1 MALTITISDPETIA
15 LLDRY
20 KKYVGE
26 IDGVRGTID
35 QLAEG
40 LMLGSLDLH
49 NRFQRWSSKDSGHAD

>member
-20 KKYVGE
+20 KEYVGK

-49 NRFQRWSSKDSGHAD
+49 NRFQRWSREIAVHAD